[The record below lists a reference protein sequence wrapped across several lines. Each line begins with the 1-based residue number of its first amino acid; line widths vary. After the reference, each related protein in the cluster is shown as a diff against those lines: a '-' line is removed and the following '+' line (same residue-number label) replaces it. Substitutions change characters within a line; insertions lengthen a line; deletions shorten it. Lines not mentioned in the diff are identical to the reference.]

1 MRGRTMNKK
10 GVIYARQSFG
20 SESES
25 VSIDVQLEECRK
37 WAMSH
42 NVEVVGEYTDY
53 SVSSEL
59 YPDCVSGR
67 ESCQIDR
74 GFQVWKS
81 QQLTKGRKEYKA
93 GLGQAFDSIEQGC
106 DYLVVYTRNRLG
118 RTADGS
124 YLDRYIDNFLIQ
136 HKCSLVIVQT
146 GTVLDY
152 SDAFM
157 ALFMSFKDSLDY
169 QGLKEKR
176 LASIASVSKRINGYV
191 KWSNAFGVVMQDGQ
205 VTFDP
210 AKTQIVKYVYEAVAG
225 GSTYSAILDILNT
238 QYRQYAKGRQWYMTN
253 IYAILSNLTYCGYMT
268 NRDGVLDRAKN
279 IPEPIVSY
287 TLWQK
292 ANEVAKSK
300 KGNAGKTNI
309 KGQPAK
315 HFLPLSGYLRCPC
328 GRRLTMYVDRGK
340 VAYHCVNG
348 KDHRTTLYVDD
359 DVLLTIQQ
367 TFILSVLESRRR
379 LEASRAMSDRVDSL
393 KVALERLQGELRA
406 KFKVIQTDED
416 AEFYKDE
423 IEAVK
428 KQISTTKKELIE
440 AQALTT
446 TEQDRI
452 QSLIEQD
459 FHRIMEK
466 ELLPK
471 EDFMRLLADTVDH
484 IVVREDAL
492 EVMTKHDC
500 IIPIPRKEGK
510 HHAKRL
516 YRCELFCDSAG
527 DDINGIFHYQ
537 LHLYDPDSEFSIEVG
552 QLVYGDDDIDIFIH

>member
-1 MRGRTMNKK
+1 MKK
-10 GVIYARQSFG
+10 AIIYARQSFTNEA
-20 SESES
+20 EST
-25 VSIDVQLEECRK
+25 SIEVQLESCREWCRK
-37 WAMSH
+37 
-42 NVEVVGEYTDY
+42 NGVEVVAEYSDAN
-53 SVSSEL
+53 VSSEL
-59 YPDCVSGR
+59 YPDCQSGR
-67 ESCQIDR
+67 EACQIDR
-74 GFQVWKS
+74 GYQVWKS
-81 QQLTKGRKEYKA
+81 QQLTKGRAEYKV
-93 GLGQAFDSIEQGC
+93 GLGQAFDRIEQGGC

-124 YLDRYIDNFLIQ
+124 YLDRYIDNYLIQ

-210 AKTQIVKYVYEAVAG
+210 VKAQVVKYVYEAVAG
-225 GSTYSAILDILNT
+225 GSSYSSILDTLNGK
-238 QYRQYAKGRQWYMTN
+238 YRQYAKGRQWYMTN
-253 IYAILSNLTYCGYMT
+253 IRAMLSNLTYCGYMT
-268 NRDGVLDRAKN
+268 NRDGVLDRATN

-292 ANEVAKSK
+292 ANEVAQSK
-300 KGNAGKTNI
+300 KGNAGKTNV
-309 KGQPAK
+309 KGQPAR

-328 GRRLTMYVDRGK
+328 GRRLTMYLDRGK
-340 VAYHCVNG
+340 VAYHCVNQ
-348 KDHRTTLYVDD
+348 KDHTCTIYVDD

-379 LEASRAMSDRVDSL
+379 LESSRVMSDRVDSL
-393 KVALERLQGELRA
+393 KVALERLQNELRA
-406 KFKVIQTDED
+406 KFSIIKTEED
-416 AEFYKDE
+416 AEFYRDE
-423 IEAVK
+423 INRVK
-428 KQISTTKKELIE
+428 QSIVDTKKALIE
-440 AQALTT
+440 AQAVTT

-452 QSLIEQD
+452 QALIEQD
-459 FHRIMEK
+459 FHAIMER

-471 EDFMRLLADTVDH
+471 EDFMRLLNDTIDH

-492 EVMTKHDC
+492 EVVTKHDFV
-500 IIPIPRKEGK
+500 IPIPRKEGK

-516 YRCELFCDSAG
+516 YRCELLCDTEDG
-527 DDINGIFHYQ
+527 TLDGICHYQ
-537 LHLYDPDSEFSIEVG
+537 LHFHDPDKEFSIEGG
-552 QLVYGDDDIDIFIH
+552 QCVCGDDDIEIFMH